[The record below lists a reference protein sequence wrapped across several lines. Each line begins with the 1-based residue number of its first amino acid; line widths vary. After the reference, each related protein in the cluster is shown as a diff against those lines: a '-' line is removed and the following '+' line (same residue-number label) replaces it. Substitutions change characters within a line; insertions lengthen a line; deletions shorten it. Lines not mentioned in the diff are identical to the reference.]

1 MYLYLS
7 RVDLF
12 LLFPEQHTVITT
24 CLVFELVL
32 GIIGDLE
39 TTENT
44 DRVCRH
50 EANTCVFYLRNV
62 GNLRFRDLGM
72 FLSQPPH
79 GYSKATVHI
88 SFCLPISRNM
98 CDKIFR
104 LSLPMMF

>member
-39 TTENT
+39 TIENT
-44 DRVCRH
+44 
-50 EANTCVFYLRNV
+50 ECVGTRQTLV
-62 GNLRFRDLGM
+62 
-72 FLSQPPH
+72 
-79 GYSKATVHI
+79 
-88 SFCLPISRNM
+88 SFI
-98 CDKIFR
+98 
-104 LSLPMMF
+104 